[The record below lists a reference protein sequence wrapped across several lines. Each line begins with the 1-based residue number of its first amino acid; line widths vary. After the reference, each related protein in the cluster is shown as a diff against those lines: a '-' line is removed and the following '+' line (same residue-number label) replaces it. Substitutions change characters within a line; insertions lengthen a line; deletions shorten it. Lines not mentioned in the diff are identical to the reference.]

1 MGTLAILLNKLIATL
16 HQANFFF
23 YSKRVDYYYREQW
36 IIICGPNLK
45 ISLSLRLEANKR
57 RALQLWAVRKAA
69 LGELGSEP
77 TKDKAQERPVNQLTA
92 GGLSCLPL

>member
-1 MGTLAILLNKLIATL
+1 M
-16 HQANFFF
+16 
-23 YSKRVDYYYREQW
+23 DYYYREQW

-57 RALQLWAVRKAA
+57 RALQLWAGRKAA

-77 TKDKAQERPVNQLTA
+77 TKDKAQETPVNQLTA